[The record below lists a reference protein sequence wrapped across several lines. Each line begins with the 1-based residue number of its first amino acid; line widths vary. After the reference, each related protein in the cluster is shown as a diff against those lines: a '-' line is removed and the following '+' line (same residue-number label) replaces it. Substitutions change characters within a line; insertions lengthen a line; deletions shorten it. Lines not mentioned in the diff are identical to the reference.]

1 MAAWAERIISQTGV
15 LMTDLSKM
23 LTRHFIKENADFH
36 YLSQDK
42 RMLVW
47 AWHQVLLIEISGTWT
62 PEITKTHLDELW
74 RDFVNLRQHWSKVF
88 AIIGCNRFMIQSE
101 VFRSHL
107 KIDWDHRFKREDLV
121 ICLIDNNALR
131 RAIRSAVP
139 QLVGNYKNIFVFKNY
154 NEIFDQIWMQ
164 ILTEEVD
171 IHR

>member
-1 MAAWAERIISQTGV
+1 MN
-15 LMTDLSKM
+15 DPSKM
-23 LTRHFIKENADFH
+23 LTRRFIKENADFH

-47 AWHQVLLIEISGTWT
+47 AWHQVLLIEMSGTWT
-62 PEITKTHLDELW
+62 PEITVTHLDELW

-107 KIDWDHRFKREDLV
+107 KIDWDHRFKRKDLV

-131 RAIRSAVP
+131 RAIRSAMT
-139 QLVGNYKNIFVFKNY
+139 QLVVNYENIFVFKDC
-154 NEIFDQIWMQ
+154 NEIFEQIWMQ
-164 ILTEEVD
+164 LLTDDVD
-171 IHR
+171 IHRRFFITATYHGE